1 MQIRN
6 LRKAEKVYQKILCR
20 NDLAVLLCDL
30 CETIIIPT
38 QKIDYIIHTAMS
50 SDPKVLEN
58 ESSMVL
64 DTAIDGTKNMIS
76 LAINARC
83 KSFVYLSSVTIY
95 EDISDKENITEEY
108 IGMQDWR
115 NNKDCYML
123 GKKNAEFLLL
133 TKVRQSQFPAKILRA
148 GYIYGANPSSDDRV
162 YVNIINR
169 ATNKKDIV
177 LRSNGLLSRPMVYV
191 VDVVRAIFLSLI
203 NENEGEAYNIS
214 EGNHTIIEF
223 AETAARIGNVSL
235 TFENSKDIRRNSVSN
250 KSLNHISTQK
260 AEQQLGWR
268 KQYTFAENIQNAIEV
283 QKSLIEE

>member
-95 EDISDKENITEEY
+95 GDISDKENITEEY

-123 GKKNAEFLLL
+123 GKK
-133 TKVRQSQFPAKILRA
+133 
-148 GYIYGANPSSDDRV
+148 
-162 YVNIINR
+162 
-169 ATNKKDIV
+169 
-177 LRSNGLLSRPMVYV
+177 
-191 VDVVRAIFLSLI
+191 
-203 NENEGEAYNIS
+203 
-214 EGNHTIIEF
+214 
-223 AETAARIGNVSL
+223 
-235 TFENSKDIRRNSVSN
+235 
-250 KSLNHISTQK
+250 TQN
-260 AEQQLGWR
+260 
-268 KQYTFAENIQNAIEV
+268 FCC
-283 QKSLIEE
+283 